1 MSLSSRLIVA
11 AETIPAPDFV
21 TRAAI
26 RYMVGRSSSDL
37 NGAAASSDPD
47 FLDMVAKRPIAV
59 HADKANQQH
68 YEIPAEF
75 YALVLG
81 PARKYSCCLFT
92 DGVDDLA
99 DAEEAALAE
108 TAAHAD
114 LHDGQRILELG
125 CGWGSLS
132 LWMARHYPSAT
143 ITAVSNS
150 ASQRAYIESVA
161 QRDGLSNLTVIT
173 CDMNDFDVADRY
185 DRIVSVEMFEHMSN
199 WRRLLEKVHGW
210 LRPDGRLFL
219 HVFAHRKAAYLF
231 DEGNSA
237 DWIAQHFFTGG
248 IMPSHSLIREFP
260 DLFSVTHEWRW
271 SGWHYDETAR
281 QWLENFDANSDEI
294 GRILRDVYGD
304 EARIWQR
311 AGASS
316 FWRLWVY
323 SVMPAATSGASVIIA
338 SSRHSRAID
347 STC

>member
-26 RYMVGRSSSDL
+26 RYMVARSSGEL
-37 NGAAASSDPD
+37 NGGTAISDPD
-47 FLDMVAKRPIAV
+47 FLDRVAGRPIAA

-81 PARKYSCCLFT
+81 PLRKYSCCLFPDDVT
-92 DGVDDLA
+92 DLA
-99 DAEEAALAE
+99 EAEELALAE

-114 LHDGQRILELG
+114 LHDGQSILELG

-132 LWMARHYPSAT
+132 LWMARHFPNAT

-150 ASQRAYIESVA
+150 CSQRGYIEGVA
-161 QRDGLSNLTVIT
+161 QREGLSNLTVIT
-173 CDMNDFDVADRY
+173 CDMNAFDAADQY

-199 WRRLLEKVHGW
+199 WRRLLERVHQW
-210 LRPDGRLFL
+210 LRPDGRMFL

-271 SGWHYDETAR
+271 SGWHYEETAR
-281 QWLENFDANSDEI
+281 QWLANFDANSEQV
-294 GRILRDVYGD
+294 RSVLRDVYGN
-304 EARIWQR
+304 EARVWHR
-311 AGASS
+311 R
-316 FWRLWVY
+316 WRLFLL
-323 SVMPAATSGASVIIA
+323 ATMGLFGHAGGDEWGVSHYRLKPNFNGG
-338 SSRHSRAID
+338 
-347 STC
+347 